1 MWAVCVVTAID
12 SHPYCLVSDI
22 GCLSLSSC
30 CRTSPMAK
38 DQYVTF
44 LTRSMRPLCRAL
56 DYASSHITL
65 VAFLTI
71 WSSSS
76 LSSSQNIMKRLIK
89 RYVLK
94 AQVDRE
100 SDEVNEGENF
110 HFNKP
115 YPHRAFVWLGQVRL
129 LLTFTRPDCC
139 VSVCDSIL
147 GELKEIKQD
156 ISSLRYELLEEKSQ
170 AAGELALLIQ
180 QLGDKFGKNT
190 MRHWQDL
197 QEKGRGKE
205 GGRERKISG
214 GDGARKQGRGWCFKS
229 LMEMDAKRRRGVLE
243 KEKLRTDWK
252 CAKLRQGVLYAKG
265 QRGFLKEG

>member
-1 MWAVCVVTAID
+1 MWAVCAATAID
-12 SHPYCLVSDI
+12 SHSYCLLSDI

-30 CRTSPMAK
+30 CGTSPMAK

-44 LTRSMRPLCRAL
+44 LTRSMRAFCRGV
-56 DYASSHITL
+56 DYASPHIAL

-71 WSSSS
+71 WSPPS
-76 LSSSQNIMKRLIK
+76 LSSLQNIMKRLIK

-115 YPHRAFVWLGQVRL
+115 YPHRAFAWLGQVRPS
-129 LLTFTRPDCC
+129 LTFTRPDCC
-139 VSVCDSIL
+139 VSVCDSII

-205 GGRERKISG
+205 GGRERKISEG
-214 GDGARKQGRGWCFKS
+214 GGAREQGRG
-229 LMEMDAKRRRGVLE
+229 LVL
-243 KEKLRTDWK
+243 
-252 CAKLRQGVLYAKG
+252 
-265 QRGFLKEG
+265 